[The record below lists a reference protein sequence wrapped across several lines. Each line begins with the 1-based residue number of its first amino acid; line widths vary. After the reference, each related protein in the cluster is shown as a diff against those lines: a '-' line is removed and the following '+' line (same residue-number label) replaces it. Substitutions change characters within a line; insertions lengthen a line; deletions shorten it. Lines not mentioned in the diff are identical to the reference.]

1 MLKTLPY
8 NALRTL
14 EAVVRLRGFGRAAD
28 ELNVTQSAVSQ
39 HIRHLEE
46 WLGQRLLIRRGRQT
60 LPTEAGERLARV
72 TRDGFGMIES
82 LCEEMRGTSKN
93 RNAGILV
100 GSPPGFAFLWLL
112 PRLLNFD
119 DSNPEISISLSTDP
133 QSRDPA
139 LSEADVYICY
149 SAGGFPGLHAEQLM
163 QEHMSP
169 VCAPKLAERL
179 HNISDLKEHT
189 ILQDN
194 LETADMPSTWE
205 FWARECDVTLPRFQ
219 RTRTYG
225 QANLVVQ
232 AAAQGLGVAMG
243 RGPLVADAVNDG
255 TLVYPFPHSA
265 RSQFSYWFVC
275 PHETLT
281 SKPVQAFRNWLH
293 EQARALSPSSAA
305 SQTP

>member
-1 MLKTLPY
+1 MLKTLPF

-39 HIRHLEE
+39 HIRHLED

-60 LPTEAGERLARV
+60 LPTDAGERLARA
-72 TRDGFGMIES
+72 TREGFGMVEGI
-82 LCEEMRGTSKN
+82 CEELRGTSKPQN
-93 RNAGILV
+93 TGILV

-119 DSNPEISISLSTDP
+119 DSNPDVSISLSTDP
-133 QSRDPA
+133 QSRDPD

-149 SAGGFPGLHAEQLM
+149 SAGGFPGMHAEQLM
-163 QEHMSP
+163 NEAMSP
-169 VCAPKLAERL
+169 VCAPKLAEKL
-179 HNISDLKEHT
+179 HDVGDLAGHT
-189 ILQDN
+189 ILRDN
-194 LETADMPSTWE
+194 LESADMASNWE
-205 FWARECDVTLPRFQ
+205 FWSKECDIALPRFD

-243 RGPLVADAVNDG
+243 RGPLVADAVAAG
-255 TLVYPFPHSA
+255 TLVYPYPHVA
-265 RSQFSYWFVC
+265 QSQFSYWFVC
-275 PHETLT
+275 AHETLA
-281 SKPVQAFRNWLH
+281 SKPVQAFRRWLH
-293 EQARALSPSSAA
+293 EEASAFTK
-305 SQTP
+305 SGKNT